1 MLHYIEQLEGET
13 YPEVGVLDG
22 VWALLSESLSF
33 ENLSKFPVEL
43 FLSRVL
49 LRKLGTQSVELCA

>member
-1 MLHYIEQLEGET
+1 M
-13 YPEVGVLDG
+13 DG

-33 ENLSKFPVEL
+33 ENISKFPVEL